1 MRGNTLEE
9 SSILSF
15 LPMGEKSIEIKP
27 IADGIDI
34 DTARLAGST

>member
-9 SSILSF
+9 SSIMSILQK
-15 LPMGEKSIEIKP
+15 GEKSIEIKP
-27 IADGIDI
+27 VGDGIDI